1 MSRRLSVAR
10 AAYLI
15 GVPRGVLQRM
25 VHAGELHADDGLIDL
40 EELQR
45 LFPSV
50 SPEEAGALE
59 RVQAIREE
67 AFGKRV
73 RERLLP
79 SQEVL
84 AQRLFAQSRELTEM
98 RGMTQSYHRLV
109 VEVRRRVEALGGED
123 GGPRSLAEFIDRE
136 LAQLLGEESSVP
148 LETMAAML
156 EVISAQVTV
165 RPSGHQFLL
174 EGNESILQ
182 AGLKSGLRFSY
193 GCSSGNCGLCKARLI
208 SGELRQIQQAEYRLS
223 ELERQQGY
231 TLLCAHT
238 AVSDVVIETL
248 EASGPQDIPQQDIVC
263 SVRAIGELGSGTR
276 LLHLQTPRSN
286 RLRFLA
292 GQSVTLGV
300 ATPHGDA
307 QQAFALASCPCD
319 ERNLH
324 IHVGRRQD
332 GPVTALLFDGQ
343 LKANSAV
350 NVRGPTGDFVVDAD
364 SARPALFVAC
374 DTGFGPVKSLIE
386 HLIAS
391 EQAEVFALFWLAT
404 GADGHYLANQ
414 CRAWEAAFDN
424 FSFTALS
431 DEDAGAGAGRAV
443 DALRSAHADLARC
456 DCFIAGPAQF
466 VETARGAL
474 IAAGATAAQLRT
486 LVL

>member
-25 VHAGELHADDGLIDL
+25 IHAGELQAYDGLIDL
-40 EELQR
+40 AELQR

-67 AFGKRV
+67 SFGKRV
-73 RERLLP
+73 RERMLP

-109 VEVRRRVEALGGED
+109 QEVRRRIDALSSDDSRLRPLGD
-123 GGPRSLAEFIDRE
+123 FIGRE
-136 LAQLLGEESSVP
+136 LAQLLGEESSAP

-165 RPSGHQFLL
+165 RPSGHQFVL

-182 AGLKSGLRFSY
+182 AGLKSGLCFSY

-208 SGELRQIQQAEYRLS
+208 AGELRQIQQAEYRLS
-223 ELERQQGY
+223 EVERQQGY

-263 SVRAIGELGSGTR
+263 TVRAITDLAPNTR

-300 ATPHGDA
+300 VTPGGDV

-324 IHVGRRQD
+324 IHVGRGQD
-332 GPVTALLFDGQ
+332 GSVTALLFDGQ
-343 LKANSAV
+343 LKPNSAV
-350 NVRGPTGDFVVDAD
+350 NVRGPLGDFVVDAD
-364 SARPALFVAC
+364 STRPALFVAC

-391 EQAEVFALFWLAT
+391 EQAETFALYWLAT
-404 GADGHYLANQ
+404 GADGHYLLNQ

-424 FSFTALS
+424 FTFTALG
-431 DEDAGAGAGRAV
+431 DESASGGAVRAV
-443 DALRSAHADLARC
+443 DAVRSAHADLAPF
-456 DCFIAGPAQF
+456 DCFVAGPDEF
-466 VETARGAL
+466 VDAARDAL
-474 IAAGATAAQLRT
+474 LVEGATPSRLRT

>member
-1 MSRRLSVAR
+1 
-10 AAYLI
+10 
-15 GVPRGVLQRM
+15 M
-25 VHAGELHADDGLIDL
+25 VHAGELQAYDGLIDVA
-40 EELQR
+40 ELQR

-59 RVQAIREE
+59 RVQTIREE
-67 AFGKRV
+67 SFGRRI
-73 RERLLP
+73 RERILP

-84 AQRLFAQSRELTEM
+84 AQRLFAQSRELTDM
-98 RGMTQSYHRLV
+98 SGMAQSYHRLV
-109 VEVRRRVEALGGED
+109 QDIRQRVDAIGKDDARLQ
-123 GGPRSLAEFIDRE
+123 PLAEFIDRE
-136 LAQLLGEESSVP
+136 LARLLGEESSVP
-148 LETMAAML
+148 LETVAAML

-165 RPSGHQFLL
+165 RPSGHQFVL

-223 ELERQQGY
+223 EVERQQGY

-263 SVRAIGELGSGTR
+263 SVRAVAELGRDTR

-300 ATPHGDA
+300 ATPQGDA
-307 QQAFALASCPCD
+307 QQTFALASCPCD

-324 IHVGRRQD
+324 IHVARAQD
-332 GPVTALLFDGQ
+332 GPLTSLLFDDR
-343 LKANSAV
+343 LRSNSAV
-350 NVRGPTGDFVVDAD
+350 NVRGPLGDFVVDAESD
-364 SARPALFVAC
+364 RPVLFVAC

-386 HLIAS
+386 HLIAC
-391 EQAEVFALFWLAT
+391 EQVETFALYWLAT
-404 GADGHYLANQ
+404 GADGHYLVNQ

-424 FSFTALS
+424 FSFTALNDDS
-431 DEDAGAGAGRAV
+431 ASGGAVRAV
-443 DALRSAHADLARC
+443 DALRSKHADLSNF
-456 DCFIAGPAQF
+456 DCFVAGPAEF
-466 VETARGAL
+466 VETARDAL
-474 IAAGATAAQLRT
+474 IIDGAAQSRLRS
-486 LVL
+486 LALW

>member
-25 VHAGELHADDGLIDL
+25 VQAGELQADDGLIDL
-40 EELQR
+40 GELQR

-59 RVQAIREE
+59 RVQTIREE

-84 AQRLFAQSRELTEM
+84 AQRLFAQSRELAEM

-109 VEVRRRVEALGGED
+109 QEIRRRLDALLRVDD
-123 GGPRSLAEFIDRE
+123 GLRPLSDFIDRE
-136 LAQLLGEESSVP
+136 LAQLLGEESSEP
-148 LETMAAML
+148 LETMATML

-208 SGELRQIQQAEYRLS
+208 AGELRQIQQADYRLS
-223 ELERQQGY
+223 EVERQQGY
-231 TLLCAHT
+231 VLLCAHT

-263 SVRAIGELGSGTR
+263 SVRAIAELGSFTR

-300 ATPHGDA
+300 ATPHGDV
-307 QQAFALASCPCD
+307 QQVFALASCPCD

-324 IHVGRRQD
+324 IHVGRGQD
-332 GPVTALLFDGQ
+332 GPVTALLFDGE

-350 NVRGPTGDFVVDAD
+350 NVRGPLGDFVVDA
-364 SARPALFVAC
+364 SSTRPALFLAC
-374 DTGFGPVKSLIE
+374 DTGFGPIKSLIE

-391 EQAEVFALFWLAT
+391 EQVEAFALCWVAT

-431 DEDAGAGAGRAV
+431 DDNAGSGAGRAV
-443 DALRSAHADLARC
+443 DALRSRYADLARC
-456 DCFIAGPAQF
+456 DCFVAGPAEF
-466 VETARGAL
+466 VDAAQSAL
-474 IAAGATAAQLRT
+474 AAAGAAAPRQRT

>member
-25 VHAGELHADDGLIDL
+25 VHAGELLAYDGLIDL
-40 EELQR
+40 GELQR

-59 RVQAIREE
+59 RVQTIREE

-84 AQRLFAQSRELTEM
+84 AQRLFAQSRELAEM

-109 VEVRRRVEALGGED
+109 QEIRRRLELPGRKDD
-123 GGPRSLAEFIDRE
+123 GLPLSDFIDRE
-136 LAQLLGEESSVP
+136 LARLLGEESSEP
-148 LETMAAML
+148 LETMATML

-182 AGLKSGLRFSY
+182 AGLKSGLRLSY
-193 GCSSGNCGLCKARLI
+193 GCSSGNCGLCKARLV
-208 SGELRQIQQAEYRLS
+208 SGELRQIQQTDYRLS
-223 ELERQQGY
+223 EVERQQGY
-231 TLLCAHT
+231 VLLCAHT
-238 AVSDVVIETL
+238 AVSDVEIETL

-263 SVRAIGELGSGTR
+263 SVRAIAELGPSTR

-300 ATPHGDA
+300 AGPRGDV
-307 QQAFALASCPCD
+307 QQSFALASCPCD

-324 IHVGRRQD
+324 IHVGRGQS
-332 GPVTALLFDGQ
+332 GPVTSLLFDGE
-343 LKANSAV
+343 LKANGTV
-350 NVRGPTGDFVVDAD
+350 NVRGPLGDFVVDAD
-364 SARPALFVAC
+364 STRPALFVAC
-374 DTGFGPVKSLIE
+374 DSGFGPVKSLIE

-391 EQAEVFALFWLAT
+391 EQVEAFTLYWVAT

-431 DEDAGAGAGRAV
+431 DDNAGSGAGRAV
-443 DALRSAHADLARC
+443 DALRSTHADLAGF
-456 DCFIAGPAQF
+456 DCFVAGPAEF
-466 VETARGAL
+466 VDAAHGLLA
-474 IAAGATAAQLRT
+474 AAGVAAPRLRT

>member
-25 VHAGELHADDGLIDL
+25 IRAGELEAYDGQIDL

-59 RVQAIREE
+59 RVRTIREE
-67 AFGKRV
+67 SFGRRV
-73 RERLLP
+73 RERMLP

-98 RGMTQSYHRLV
+98 REMAQAYHRLV
-109 VEVRRRVEALGGED
+109 QAIRSRIDELGDGDGKVRR
-123 GGPRSLAEFIDRE
+123 LAEFIERE
-136 LAQLLGEESSVP
+136 LAQLLGSDSSAP
-148 LETMAAML
+148 LEAMATML

-165 RPSGHQFLL
+165 RPSGRQFLL

-182 AGLKSGLRFSY
+182 AGLKSGLSFSY
-193 GCSSGNCGLCKARLI
+193 GCNSGNCGLCKARLI
-208 SGELRQIQQAEYRLS
+208 SGELRRIQHTDYTLS
-223 ELERQQGY
+223 EAERAQGY

-263 SVRAIGELGSGTR
+263 NVRAIGDLGADTR

-300 ATPHGDA
+300 ATPQGDV
-307 QQAFALASCPCD
+307 QQVFALASCPCD

-324 IHVGRRQD
+324 IHVARGQD
-332 GPVTALLFDGQ
+332 GPVTALLFGGD
-343 LKANSAV
+343 LKLNSPV
-350 NVRGPTGDFVVDAD
+350 NVRGPLGDFVIDAE
-364 SARPALFVAC
+364 SSRPVLFVAC

-391 EQAEVFALFWLAT
+391 EQAETFALYWLAT

-424 FSFTALS
+424 FSFRPLHDGS
-431 DEDAGAGAGRAV
+431 AGGGAVRLIDVLHSQHG
-443 DALRSAHADLARC
+443 DLAPF
-456 DCFIAGPAQF
+456 DCFVAGPAEF
-466 VETARGAL
+466 VDTARDAL
-474 IAAGATAAQLRT
+474 ILEGAAQSQLRT
-486 LVL
+486 LVV